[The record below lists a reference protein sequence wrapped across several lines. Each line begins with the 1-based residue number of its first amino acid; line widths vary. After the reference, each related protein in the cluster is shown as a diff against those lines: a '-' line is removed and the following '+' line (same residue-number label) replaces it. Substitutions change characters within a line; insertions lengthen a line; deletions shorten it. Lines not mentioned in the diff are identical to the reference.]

1 VLGTLEAITFFKLLP
16 KKAELGAKTPAP
28 DAFRFNCNAIVK

>member
-16 KKAELGAKTPAP
+16 KKVELGVETPAP
-28 DAFRFNCNAIVK
+28 DPFRFNCNAIVK